1 MLLDSSDYVNMDPVI
16 ERKIGKL
23 IQYDKENDS
32 DLVKTLFYYLTSNGS
47 LKETANQLYIHRN
60 SVKYRIDRIKEIADI
75 KLDTFQEKV
84 LYYCCI
90 FFHNFKGS

>member
-1 MLLDSSDYVNMDPVI
+1 MLLDSTDHVNLDVVI

-23 IQYDKENDS
+23 IQYDKENES
-32 DLVKTLFYYLTSNGS
+32 DLVKTLFYYLSSNGS
-47 LKETANQLYIHRN
+47 LKETAKQLYIHRN

-75 KLDTFQEKV
+75 TLDSFQEKL
-84 LYYCCI
+84 LYYFCI